1 MDIKKIIENH
11 KNTRKVG
18 SDSYSTVYSVLENNN
33 VEVARLRLT
42 GEEISIKFNYNSY
55 ISHIEKVLTAIL
67 EGGEE

>member
-11 KNTRKVG
+11 KNIRKVG

-33 VEVARLRLT
+33 LEVARLRLT